1 MYKPYY
7 KIYLIWIFLACLMV
21 SNKANA
27 QSVNAANNTEKIF
40 EKATVVDD
48 FGKPLS
54 HVRVTDANGHLVALT
69 DSVGGFPITV
79 KTQQILYLNRINF
92 DQKVIKIDDKISLQF
107 RMHRSYMQNLF
118 KYNEPDSSFPQYYH
132 ALYGDVAKTSFLG
145 SITTVS
151 GNEMQ
156 NTPAPQYTYALTG
169 RLTGLNVLQ
178 TSGFYNPPLSAQ
190 TDVDIFVGNIPKNS
204 SGAGPTDN
212 TQFNIQLRGHGASY
226 GQSPMVII
234 DGIQR
239 EIYSLDP
246 DEIASVSVLKDALST
261 ILLGQNSSRG
271 ALVVTTLQPKKG
283 KARLSFSAETGF
295 QSSLKLPTP
304 LSADRY
310 AYLLNE
316 ALTNDGK
323 NAAYTAAD
331 FDAYKNG
338 TDPYGHPN
346 VNWYDNILAAN
357 PMINRYNLNVT
368 GGTDKAQYLV
378 ALGYLNQDGMFKT
391 SDANSYNTNVN
402 LKRYS
407 IDSKINFNVNK
418 DFTLGLNIIGR
429 LENNNQPGA
438 GTSNILN
445 ALLNTPNNAYPIY
458 NPNGSYGGTTNYT
471 NNLMAQVE
479 SSGYLAEQE
488 RDILVNLDLN
498 YNLDRWIKGWW
509 FKANGNVSVQSASY
523 LNRSKQVPVFQLGVS
538 NHGDS
543 TYTRFG
549 NTVNQNNNYTSTS
562 WARYWYTRLSTGYNR
577 DFGDNSI
584 GAYLLYDQKQ
594 TLLNYDL
601 PSVLTNYALKANYN
615 FKEKYFLEGGA
626 DYGGY
631 SRYASGHQYGLFYAG
646 GIGWDVAKENFIK
659 DNISWLN
666 QFKLRATYGKT
677 GNANV
682 DYYGY
687 YIWRAHFQSFVP
699 SYGIGSSYPA
709 PIGQSEGSTL
719 ANINATWEKAKKMDF
734 GLDLALFNN
743 HLKGTYDYYHE
754 RYYDVMQ
761 SRGSSIALVGANYP
775 AENIGVDLY
784 TGHEFTLTYQNSL
797 NDFSYFI
804 TANASIQHSKVLF
817 MDEQYEKYPWNV
829 HTGLPV
835 GQRFGLQASG
845 FIQNA
850 IQADTVATISGYTPK
865 VGDVLYKDLNH
876 DGVIDQFDVSPLG
889 GERPLI
895 YYGLSLGISYKGLEI
910 NMLLQGV
917 QNNELYVANS
927 AIDAGFQGQNN
938 GYGQAYQQIENRW
951 TPENASNPMYPRLT
965 AGGNGYNYGSM
976 IYTSS
981 SLFLHDDNYFRI
993 KNVGIAYN
1001 LPYKWLKHLKVG
1013 GIKVFVNALNLF
1025 TNAQYNIVDP
1035 EVSLSNYPLQK
1046 VINTGINI
1054 KL

>member
-1 MYKPYY
+1 MYKTYY
-7 KIYLIWIFLACLMV
+7 KIYLIWIFAACLFV
-21 SNKANA
+21 TIKANA
-27 QSVNAANNTEKIF
+27 QAVNSASNTEKIF
-40 EKATVVDD
+40 EKATIVDD

-54 HVRVTDANGHLVALT
+54 HVRITDAHGHLVT
-69 DSVGGFPITV
+69 VSDSLGEFSISS
-79 KTQQILYLNRINF
+79 KKQQPLYLNRKNF
-92 DQKVIKIDDKISLQF
+92 DEQVIELADNSNQIF
-107 RMHRSYMQNLF
+107 RMHRSYIQGLYDY
-118 KYNEPDSSFPQYYH
+118 KTQDSSFHPYYH
-132 ALYGDVAKTSFLG
+132 VLYGNANQNSFLG
-145 SITTVS
+145 SIATVS
-151 GNEMQ
+151 GNELQ

-169 RLTGLNVLQ
+169 RLPGLNVLQ
-178 TSGFYNPPLSAQ
+178 TSGFYNPSLGGQ
-190 TDVDIFVGNIPKNS
+190 TDVDFFVGNIPKNA

-212 TQFNIQLRGHGASY
+212 SQFNIQLRGHAASY
-226 GQSPMVII
+226 GQSPIVVI

-246 DEIASVSVLKDALST
+246 DEIESVSVLKDALST

-271 ALVVTTLQPKKG
+271 ALIVTTLQPKIG

-304 LSADRY
+304 LAADRY

-323 NAAYTAAD
+323 KAAYTAAD

-346 VNWYDNILAAN
+346 VNWYDNILASN

-368 GGTDKAQYLV
+368 GGSDKAQYLV

-391 SDANSYNTNVN
+391 SSANSYNTNAN

-407 IDSKINFNVNK
+407 INSKINFKVNK
-418 DFTLGLNIIGR
+418 DFTLGLDIIGR

-438 GTSNILN
+438 GTSNILS
-445 ALLNTPNNAYPIY
+445 ALLNTPNNAYPVY
-458 NPNGSYGGTTNYT
+458 NPNGSYGGNTNYT
-471 NNLMAQVE
+471 NNLMAMVE

-488 RDILVNLDLN
+488 RDILVNLDLK
-498 YNLDRWIKGWW
+498 YNLDRFIKGWW

-523 LNRSKQVPVFQLGVS
+523 LDRSKQVPVFQLGVS
-538 NHGDS
+538 DQGDT
-543 TYTRFG
+543 TYTRYG
-549 NTVNQNNNYTSTS
+549 STVNQKNNYTSTS
-562 WARYWYTRLSTGYNR
+562 WARYWYTSLSTGYDKN
-577 DFGDNSI
+577 FGNNNI

-601 PSVLTNYALKANYN
+601 PSVLTNYAAKANYN
-615 FKEKYFLEGGA
+615 FKEKYFAEGGV

-646 GIGWDVAKENFIK
+646 GLGWDVAKENFVK

-666 QFKLRATYGKT
+666 QFKLRATYGET

-687 YIWRAHFQSFVP
+687 YIWRAHFQTLLP
-699 SYGIGSSYPA
+699 SYGIGSSYPVA
-709 PIGQSEGSTL
+709 TGQAESSSL
-719 ANINATWEKAKKMDF
+719 ANINATWEKARKLDV
-734 GLDLALFNN
+734 GLDIALFNN
-743 HLKGTYDYYHE
+743 HLTGTYDYYHE
-754 RYYDVMQ
+754 RYFDVMQ
-761 SRGSSIALVGANYP
+761 MRGSSIALIGSNYP

-784 TGHEFTLTYQNSL
+784 TGSEFSLTYQNSVH
-797 NDFSYFI
+797 DFNYFI

-817 MDEQYEKYPWNV
+817 MDEQYEKYPWNI

-835 GQRFGLQASG
+835 GQRFGLQANG

-850 IQADTVATISGYTPK
+850 AQADTVATISGYTPK

-876 DGVIDQFDVSPLG
+876 DGVIDQFDVSPIG
-889 GERPLI
+889 KIRPLI
-895 YYGLSLGISYKGLEI
+895 YYGLSFGVSYKGIEI
-910 NMLLQGV
+910 NMLIQGV
-917 QNNELYVANS
+917 QNNELYVDNG

-938 GYGQAYQQIENRW
+938 GYGQAYEQIENRW
-951 TPENASNPMYPRLT
+951 TPENANNPTYPRLT
-965 AGGNGYNYGSM
+965 AGGNGYNYSPL
-976 IYTSS
+976 YFSSS
-981 SLFLHDDNYFRI
+981 SLFLHQDNYFRI
-993 KNVGIAYN
+993 KNVGVAYN
-1001 LPYKWLKHLKVG
+1001 LPYKWLKHLKIG

-1025 TNAQYNIVDP
+1025 TAAQYNIVDP
-1035 EVSLSNYPLQK
+1035 EISLSSYPLQK